1 MALMGAVP
9 VLITNEPCA
18 KLNYENTVKNKTMT
32 SDNFEYHYFLK
43 YLGNFSIFQ
52 KASGYYEKA

>member
-1 MALMGAVP
+1 MVLMGAVP

-32 SDNFEYHYFLK
+32 SDNFEYPYFFK
-43 YLGNFSIFQ
+43 YLGNF
-52 KASGYYEKA
+52 